1 MRIVS
6 AVLACAVSL
15 ALASCAA
22 DRVDLTESGAVDV
35 RIDDGARSPV
45 KYVNVY
51 LDGEDD
57 ETVIRGKMFGSRA
70 PFFPR
75 YGKHVH
81 VVVMSS
87 DGQVIADERPR
98 IIWQTRSKFRSA
110 TGRFTVRLADPVP
123 SGAVVD
129 VVYHEGFHRNAAA

>member
-1 MRIVS
+1 MKIASVL
-6 AVLACAVSL
+6 LACAVSL
-15 ALASCAA
+15 ALTSCAA

-35 RIDDGARSPV
+35 TIDDGARSPV
-45 KYVNVY
+45 KYVDVY
-51 LDGEDD
+51 FDPDDD
-57 ETVIRGKMFGSRA
+57 ETVIRGKIFGTRA

-81 VVVMSS
+81 VVVMSP

-98 IIWQTRSKFRSA
+98 IIWRTRSKFRSA
-110 TGRFTVRLADPVP
+110 TGRFTLRLADPLP

-129 VVYHEGFHRNAAA
+129 VVYHEGFHRNAAG

>member
-6 AVLACAVSL
+6 VVLACAVSL

-35 RIDDGARSPV
+35 RIDDGPRSPV
-45 KYVNVY
+45 KSVNVY
-51 LDGEDD
+51 LEAEED
-57 ETVIRGKMFGSRA
+57 ETVIRGTIYGTRV
-70 PFFPR
+70 PYFPR

-81 VVVMSS
+81 VVVMSP

-129 VVYHEGFHRNAAA
+129 VVYHEGFHRNAAG

>member
-1 MRIVS
+1 MRIMSV
-6 AVLACAVSL
+6 VLACAVSL
-15 ALASCAA
+15 ASASCAA
-22 DRVDLTESGAVDV
+22 NRVDLTESGAVDV

-51 LDGEDD
+51 LDAED
-57 ETVIRGKMFGSRA
+57 EQTVIRGKIFGTRL

-75 YGKHVH
+75 YAKHVH
-81 VVVMSS
+81 VVVMSP

-98 IIWQTRSKFRSA
+98 IIWQTRSIFRSG

-129 VVYHEGFHRNAAA
+129 IVYHEGFHRNAAG

>member
-1 MRIVS
+1 MRI
-6 AVLACAVSL
+6 APVLFACAASL

-22 DRVDLTESGAVDV
+22 NRVDLTESGAVDV

-51 LDGEDD
+51 LDAEDD
-57 ETVIRGKMFGSRA
+57 GTVIRGKIFGTRA

-81 VVVMSS
+81 VVVMSP

-98 IIWQTRSKFRSA
+98 IMWQTRSKFRSA
-110 TGRFTVRLADPVP
+110 TGRFTVRLEDALP

-129 VVYHEGFHRNAAA
+129 VVYHEGFHRNAAG

>member
-1 MRIVS
+1 MRIMS
-6 AVLACAVSL
+6 AVLACAASL

-35 RIDDGARSPV
+35 RIDDGARSLV

-51 LDGEDD
+51 LDAEDD
-57 ETVIRGKMFGSRA
+57 ETVIRGKIFGTRA

-81 VVVMSS
+81 VVVMSP
-87 DGQVIADERPR
+87 DGQVIADESPR
-98 IIWQTRSKFRSA
+98 IMWQTRSKFRSA
-110 TGRFTVRLADPVP
+110 TGRFTVRLAEPVP

-129 VVYHEGFHRNAAA
+129 VVYHEGFHRNAAG